1 MNQEKIGK
9 FISKCRKD
17 KNLTQEQL
25 ASKLGISDRA
35 VSKWER
41 GLNLPDASLMI
52 ELCDILD
59 INVNELLTGEIIEKK
74 DYMEKAE
81 KNLIELK
88 KLEEKNNKIL
98 LLMET
103 VIGFTCSIVFLIV
116 IFVVSFSKIDIIPRI
131 ILIVTA
137 IIVFLIGMLFAMK
150 LEREAGYY
158 ECGKCHHKYIPKTLP
173 FWLSMHYGRTRY
185 LKCPECQKRS
195 WNKKVLTK

>member
-81 KNLIELK
+81 INLVKMKE
-88 KLEEKNNKIL
+88 LEEKNNKKL
-98 LLMET
+98 LKIET
-103 VIGFTCSIVFLIV
+103 VIGLICSIPFIV
-116 IFVVSFSKIDIIPRI
+116 LTFIIGYAKIDFIPQI
-131 ILIVTA
+131 ILIIVLG
-137 IIVFLIGMLFAMK
+137 IVFIVGLFFAMK

-173 FWLSMHYGRTRY
+173 FWLSMHFGRTRY